1 MVHVKLEFVR
11 LVKDMSNV
19 DLELIIAFQTT
30 IIPSVLE
37 SDLPWTKVCTD
48 QNAADF
54 LIVPLDGAGNY
65 DRDCLRK
72 VLAPPVEHKS
82 GQFLFDVSFSILL

>member
-11 LVKDMSNV
+11 SVKDMSNV

-72 VLAPPVEHKS
+72 VLAPSVGHKS